1 MALSTRL
8 PWMTPE
14 YFLWSMTIGRA
25 MLYLQY
31 IAEANKPPEE
41 RGQLTSDK
49 MTAAQ
54 LRAKKEQL
62 RAEFPELQRKYGD
75 IDDG

>member
-1 MALSTRL
+1 
-8 PWMTPE
+8 
-14 YFLWSMTIGRA
+14 

-41 RGQLTSDK
+41 RGGQLTSDK

>member
-1 MALSTRL
+1 
-8 PWMTPE
+8 MTPE

-41 RGQLTSDK
+41 RGPLTSDK

-54 LRAKKEQL
+54 LRAKQEQL
-62 RAEFPELQRKYGD
+62 RAEFPELQRK
-75 IDDG
+75 